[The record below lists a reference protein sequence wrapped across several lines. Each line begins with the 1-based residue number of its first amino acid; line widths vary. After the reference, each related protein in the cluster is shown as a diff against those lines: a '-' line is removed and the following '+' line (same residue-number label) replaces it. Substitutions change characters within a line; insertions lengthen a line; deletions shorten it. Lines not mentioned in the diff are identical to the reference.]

1 LVGLCCFAVVSGL
14 LILGLLGGGLTL
26 GLYALD
32 KVLSD
37 GAIARRELVGLPPR
51 RVAELR
57 PGPARVTGR
66 VVPVGPPLVA
76 PLSGQPCVFYQLQTR
91 SREDPTQG
99 KLRRGHVHYPPAGVV
114 FEIDDGTGRAMVRV
128 PPPAPKPEPGDD
140 LAWEVVC
147 FIRGAGLGKVIGRG
161 ESAALDRLEEMSLFG
176 LSGVERI
183 LSAGDLVTV
192 GGVAFEEIASDGQ
205 SASHRAPPTRQV
217 LTATQN
223 VRLAIVKS

>member
-1 LVGLCCFAVVSGL
+1 LAVVSGL
-14 LILGLLGGGLTL
+14 LVLGLLGGGLTL
-26 GLYALD
+26 GLYALGQL
-32 KVLSD
+32 LSD
-37 GAIARRELVGLPPR
+37 GALARRELVGLPPR

-66 VVPVGPPLVA
+66 VVPVGPPLIA
-76 PLSGQPCVFYQLQTR
+76 PLSGRPCVFYQLQTK

-99 KLRRGHVHYPPAGVV
+99 RFRRHHVHYPLEGAA
-114 FEIDDGTGRAMVRV
+114 FEIDDGTGRALIRV

-147 FIRGAGLGKVIGRG
+147 FIRGPGVSKVIERG

-192 GGVAFEEIASDGQ
+192 GGVAFEEIASDGR
-205 SASHRAPPTRQV
+205 SASHRAPPTREV